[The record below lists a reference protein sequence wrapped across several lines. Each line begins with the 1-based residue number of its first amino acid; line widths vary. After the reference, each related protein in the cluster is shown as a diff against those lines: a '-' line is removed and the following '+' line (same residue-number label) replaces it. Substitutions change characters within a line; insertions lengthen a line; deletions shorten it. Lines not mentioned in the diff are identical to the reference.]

1 MNKLKRYLLFLVG
14 LFVNALGVSLV
25 TKANLGT
32 SPISSIPY
40 VLGLIFHFIWGNL
53 TFFLVFF

>member
-25 TKANLGT
+25 TKASLGT
-32 SPISSIPY
+32 SRDRFKFC
-40 VLGLIFHFIWGNL
+40 VN
-53 TFFLVFF
+53 VKN